1 MRKVPLLILLFLVLL
16 AAPSG
21 FRYLQ
26 FYSVGG
32 ADRAAPPVYE
42 PAQIAAVPT
51 PGSNLYMDEPTKGQG
66 FVLLDQ
72 AHRNQFSL
80 DDLTYLNGRLAARGY
95 QFMPY
100 TGGDLAAQLR
110 SVSAFITIAPL
121 QNFSETERQAL
132 RRFVERGGHLL
143 LVGDPTRFE
152 VILDDSD
159 PFFFDFQI
167 DTNKIPLNTLAGE
180 FDLVFNGDYLYNT
193 LENEG
198 NFRNIILRPAGFAAS
213 PLLEGVEQLVFYSA
227 HSLQVGPTAVSL
239 LTADDNTWS
248 STTGRAGGLVLSAT
262 AAGGRVLAL
271 GDIHLLTEPYYTVY
285 DNSRFISQIA
295 DFLTQPAERA
305 ATLADFP
312 FFYRQPVNLVYTGSP
327 ELSAGAFSQI
337 SALQTAFDQVDL
349 SLKLAAAPQPD
360 HDLLY
365 LGLYNQAGEVADI
378 LASLGI
384 TLTIEPPI
392 FTAAELAGAT
402 PEEADEA
409 EEGEEEEEET
419 AVRLIQSSLGDVQ
432 MSGTALLA
440 WVEENGRRSVI
451 LLAASQDGL
460 ANSVDR
466 LLALTPRSTAE
477 LLDGCLLQEPIALCP
492 TGIADE
498 AVEAEMITGSAV
510 AAPTRNGTPTA
521 TPAPDSPPISD
532 LGAELQGEIALGETV
547 EGALELETSH
557 AWTFSDGPAI
567 IEISV
572 SGGEELDLVLEL
584 YDPQN
589 ELIRQQDSGFTGDP
603 ETIRGVEIADN
614 GRYTII
620 VRDYFGEAGS
630 YSLTVAE
637 GVATVPG
644 EGILLFIDDDDTPL
658 NGGVTSQE
666 ALLTWL
672 EPDYTVTVWIA
683 SQDGPLTP
691 DGLQTYDLIIW
702 DSGDHQN
709 EAGLFDNDTTSL
721 IDYYENGGR
730 LFITGSVPAIFG
742 SQPLAPLRDLTVGG
756 DDPVLLADLGFGEV
770 LPLDQTYDTMIS
782 DVSIGQLDDDT
793 LPMFL
798 RGPESDTPEA
808 LAGFAV
814 LDETI
819 NQRLVFLLFPFA
831 GLPAEVQPIILN
843 NIIAWL
849 GVPLPQS

>member
-1 MRKVPLLILLFLVLL
+1 VCV
-16 AAPSG
+16 
-21 FRYLQ
+21 RYVQ
-26 FYSVGG
+26 FYNFGG
-32 ADRAAPPVYE
+32 VSRAAPPVYE

-95 QFMPY
+95 QLLPY

-110 SVSAFITIAPL
+110 PVSAFITIAPL

-152 VILDDSD
+152 VVLDDSD

-248 STTGRAGGLVLSAT
+248 STTGRAGGLVLAAT
-262 AAGGRVLAL
+262 AANGRVLAL

-285 DNSRFISQIA
+285 DNSRFIAQIA
-295 DFLTQPAERA
+295 DYLTQPAERA

-312 FFYRQPVNLVYTGSP
+312 FFYRQPVNLVYTGRP
-327 ELSAGAFSQI
+327 ELGAGAFDQI
-337 SALQTAFDQVDL
+337 VALQNAFDRVDL

-360 HDLLY
+360 HDVLY
-365 LGLYNQAGEVADI
+365 LGLYNQAGEVAEI

-402 PEEADEA
+402 PEETDGEEEA
-409 EEGEEEEEET
+409 EEEEET

-451 LLAASQDGL
+451 ILAASQDGL
-460 ANSVDR
+460 ANSVER
-466 LLALTPRSTAE
+466 LLALTPRSATD
-477 LLDGCLLQEPIALCP
+477 LLAGCLVQDPIALCP
-492 TGIADE
+492 SNITDE
-498 AVEAEMITGSAV
+498 AVEAELISGATPATPIT
-510 AAPTRNGTPTA
+510 NGTPTT

-547 EGALELETSH
+547 EGTLELETSH
-557 AWTFSDGPAI
+557 AWTYSDGPTI
-567 IEISV
+567 LEISV
-572 SGGEELDLVLEL
+572 SGDDELDLVLEL

-589 ELIRQQDSGFTGDP
+589 VLIRQQDSGFTGEP
-603 ETIRGVEIADN
+603 ETMRGVEIVDN

-620 VRDYFGEAGS
+620 VRDYYGEAGS
-630 YSLTVAE
+630 YSLTVSE

-658 NGGVTSQE
+658 NGGITSQD

-672 EPDYTVTVWIA
+672 EPDYAVTVWIA

-691 DGLQTYDLIIW
+691 EGVQSYDLIIW
-702 DSGDHQN
+702 DSGDYQN
-709 EAGLFDNDTTSL
+709 ESGLFDSDTTVL
-721 IDYYENGGR
+721 MDYYENGGW
-730 LFITGSVPAIFG
+730 LFITGSVPALFG
-742 SQPLAPLRDLTVGG
+742 SQPLAPLRDLVVAG
-756 DDPVLLADLGFGEV
+756 DDPVLMAGFDLGDI
-770 LPLDQTYDTMIS
+770 LLLDQTYDAMVA
-782 DVSIGQLDDDT
+782 DVSGNQLDEDT

-798 RGPESDTPEA
+798 RGPQSDTSEVVA
-808 LAGFAV
+808 SFAV
-814 LDETI
+814 LDEI
-819 NQRLVFLLFPFA
+819 LNQRVVFLLFPFA
-831 GLPAEVQPIILN
+831 GLPEAVQPLLLD
-843 NIIAWL
+843 NIFAWL